1 MWLGTLTIGDPHTRV
16 IHQLMVTNAI
26 TVLILLSTVR
36 LQISSLTVT
45 DIRQLP
51 QNLIHSLFM
60 NNHGRE
66 GLEDPGHEQCF
77 LTYSARDLKSV
88 FRFKNT

>member
-36 LQISSLTVT
+36 LQVSGT
-45 DIRQLP
+45 
-51 QNLIHSLFM
+51 FM
-60 NNHGRE
+60 MKLVSRI
-66 GLEDPGHEQCF
+66 L
-77 LTYSARDLKSV
+77 S
-88 FRFKNT
+88 